1 MSAVRLGV
9 VDLPDHVAESVASI
23 FRTELEKAF
32 KAKDALAA
40 RGYNILAEELRL
52 ANESWE
58 ESKREGASA
67 ASKANKA
74 VEDLQEE
81 MRQMRAER
89 LADREELRK
98 RMDLDKLK
106 PEPLWP
112 LKSRGLRQTM
122 ELSAAQ
128 SVVTSTSNFRHAL
141 DTEVK
146 ILESK
151 EGSKIAELEAKI
163 VEIRIALTVSARTL
177 TSTIFLIT
185 LALEYRCHQPRDNQ
199 LQPRRPM
206 RIRRV

>member
-1 MSAVRLGV
+1 M
-9 VDLPDHVAESVASI
+9 VDLPDHVAESVASV

-81 MRQMRAER
+81 RRQMRAER

-98 RMDLDKLK
+98 RMDLDKA
-106 PEPLWP
+106 EAGAVVAAEVA
-112 LKSRGLRQTM
+112 GLRQTM

-128 SVVTSTSNFRHAL
+128 SVVMSTSISGTLSTPRL
-141 DTEVK
+141 KSLKVK
-146 ILESK
+146 R
-151 EGSKIAELEAKI
+151 EAK
-163 VEIRIALTVSARTL
+163 
-177 TSTIFLIT
+177 
-185 LALEYRCHQPRDNQ
+185 
-199 LQPRRPM
+199 LQSSKQRSSKFVLRSQ
-206 RIRRV
+206 